1 MLESDRTERIR
12 VLQAEVQQVWQQAQ
26 RLGSG
31 AAIHALVSRIST
43 ARGALSLA
51 EERQAW
57 DTAEHLELLLALA
70 EEGLQAAHVLIA
82 QSQHGA

>member
-1 MLESDRTERIR
+1 MVR
-12 VLQAEVQQVWQQAQ
+12 VLQTEVQQVWQQAQ

-31 AAIHALVSRIST
+31 AAIHALVSRIAT

-70 EEGLQAAHVLIA
+70 EESLQAAHVLIA
-82 QSQHGA
+82 QAQHGA

>member
-1 MLESDRTERIR
+1 MLEANRTERIR
-12 VLQAEVQQVWQQAQ
+12 VLQADVQQVWRQAQ

-31 AAIHALVSRIST
+31 ATIHPLVSRIST

-57 DTAEHLELLLALA
+57 DSPEQLHLLLALA
-70 EEGLQAAHVLIA
+70 EESLQAAHVLIA
-82 QSQHGA
+82 QAQHGA

>member
-1 MLESDRTERIR
+1 MLEADRTERIR
-12 VLQAEVQQVWQQAQ
+12 VLQAAVQQVWQQAQ

-31 AAIHALVSRIST
+31 ATIHLLVSRIST

-57 DTAEHLELLLALA
+57 DSAEHLELLLALA
-70 EEGLQAAHVLIA
+70 EESLQAAQVLIA